1 MSYEKK
7 LVWKLKFLLD
17 LKKSDQLFNL
27 FEIYSL
33 NVW

>member
-1 MSYEKK
+1 MSYEDK
-7 LVWKLKFLLD
+7 LVWKLKFLLG

-27 FEIYSL
+27 FESYSL

>member
-1 MSYEKK
+1 MSYEEK

-27 FEIYSL
+27 FES
-33 NVW
+33 